1 MNDLSLPAYIPV
13 YPVTKTVKPRQRAT
27 TMPEWG
33 IEQRVTRGQNQTSPE
48 WKLKWILRPIEAN
61 TLDFF
66 FAERAKGGE
75 WFRWTPPTGTGGRFR
90 CDNWSKQ
97 VVACYI
103 WEVEA
108 TIREVFSYDL
118 PLIAPDVAVLSLSGL
133 PSSFVYNRIFSANAG
148 SITLTIAFDA
158 LASDNNF
165 DALSSLDSLGSV
177 GLFKTRPIYANTGV
191 FQLTGT
197 NTSVLWGRVMPA
209 TTGTAALS
217 LKPATL
223 LYFSL
228 SSDYFVSMF
237 DQVYGWDRDFQVDWW
252 GD

>member
-1 MNDLSLPAYIPV
+1 MNDLSLPAYTPV

-27 TMPEWG
+27 TMREWG

-48 WKLKWILRPIEAN
+48 WKLKWVLRPIEAN

-97 VVACYI
+97 VVACNI

-118 PLIAPDVAVLSLSGL
+118 PLIAPNVAVLSLSGL
-133 PSSFVYNRIFSANAG
+133 PTSFVYNRIFSANAG
-148 SITLTIAFDA
+148 SITLSG
-158 LASDNNF
+158 LP
-165 DALSSLDSLGSV
+165 V
-177 GLFKTRPIYANTGV
+177 GLFKTIPIYADKGV

-209 TTGTAALS
+209 TTGNLALS
-217 LKPATL
+217 LKPVTL

-237 DQVYGWDRDFQVDWW
+237 DQVYGWDRDFQLDWW

>member
-1 MNDLSLPAYIPV
+1 
-13 YPVTKTVKPRQRAT
+13 VKPRLRAT

-33 IEQRVTRGQNQTSPE
+33 IEQRVTRGQNQTGPE
-48 WKLKWILRPIEAN
+48 YNLRWVLRPIEAN

-66 FAERAKGGE
+66 LEEQSKGGD
-75 WFRWTPPTGTGGRFR
+75 WFRWTPPGGTGGRFR
-90 CDNWSKQ
+90 CEKWTKQ
-97 VVACYI
+97 VTACNI
-103 WEVEA
+103 WEIQA
-108 TIREVFSYDL
+108 TFKEVFAFNL
-118 PLIAPDVAVLSLSGL
+118 PLMGPYPGRLSLSGP
-133 PSSFVYNRIFSANAG
+133 PSSFIYNRTLSGNAG
-148 SITLTIAFDA
+148 SLTLSG
-158 LASDNNF
+158 LP
-165 DALSSLDSLGSV
+165 V

-197 NTSVLWGRVMPA
+197 NTSVLWGRVLPA
-209 TTGTAALS
+209 ATGAATLS
-217 LKPATL
+217 LKPVTL

>member
-1 MNDLSLPAYIPV
+1 MDDLCLPAYTPV
-13 YPVTKTVKPRQRAT
+13 YPVTKTVRPRQRAT
-27 TMPEWG
+27 AMPEWG
-33 IEQRVTRGQNQTSPE
+33 IEQRFVRGQNQTSPE
-48 WKLKWILRPIEAN
+48 WRVKWILRPIEAN

-66 FAERAKGGE
+66 FAERAKAGE
-75 WFRWTPPTGTGGRFR
+75 WFRWTPPTGTRARFR
-90 CDNWSKQ
+90 CDNWTKQ
-97 VVACYI
+97 VVAYGI

-118 PLIAPDVAVLSLSGL
+118 PRIAPNVGALSLTGL
-133 PSSFVYNRIFSANAG
+133 PSTFLYNRVFRTNAG
-148 SITLTIAFDA
+148 SIILTIAFDA
-158 LASDNNF
+158 LASDGNF
-165 DALSSLDSLGSV
+165 DGLGSIDSLASV
-177 GLFKTRPIYANTGV
+177 GLFKTRPIYADKGM

-209 TTGTAALS
+209 TAGNLALS
-217 LKPATL
+217 PKPVTL

-228 SSDYFVSMF
+228 GTDYFVSMF

>member
-1 MNDLSLPAYIPV
+1 MNDLSLPAYTPV

-97 VVACYI
+97 VVACNI

-118 PLIAPDVAVLSLSGL
+118 PLIAPNVGVLSLSGL
-133 PSSFVYNRIFSANAG
+133 PPSFVYNRIFSANAG
-148 SITLTIAFDA
+148 SITLSG
-158 LASDNNF
+158 LP
-165 DALSSLDSLGSV
+165 V
-177 GLFKTRPIYANTGV
+177 GLFKTIPIYADTGV
-191 FQLTGT
+191 FQLTGK
-197 NTSVLWGRVMPA
+197 NTSLLAILALPA
-209 TTGTAALS
+209 TTGNLTLS
-217 LKPATL
+217 SNRVTL